1 MGEYAQVIA
10 AGRATALS
18 AAQEML
24 HTKRGNENENDT
36 TAKTTAQLRQNS
48 PSDWALGAY
57 GSTFVLAPSF
67 SLRLGAE
74 DSLLLRAAIQH
85 EGLAVL
91 LQSELS
97 GRPELTRLYDLGFG
111 AAVVPG
117 LTEHAHRVWTDEN
130 AGGSSRN
137 SEAMSM
143 ELLSR
148 AFGAILHK
156 TEMQLRYFPS
166 NSSITDMSI
175 SLAGVEL
182 GVSVTRAMHGPSG
195 GHRFGPEE
203 AEALLRKKLRGVLL
217 ATEACYNASFRKQL
231 LHVWAATRGIAR
243 RLEAAHA
250 RLEPELIADTVVLI
264 TTCQG
269 MPEIFDEKAPPAPLQ
284 RKRALK
290 GAKDEQH
297 LRILRESNPL
307 GQAER
312 ACSQAELTCSLRS

>member
-1 MGEYAQVIA
+1 MAGGYAQAIA
-10 AGRATALS
+10 VGRATALS
-18 AAQEML
+18 AAQEMV
-24 HTKRGNENENDT
+24 HAKHGTDNDDDTTDNDKNT
-36 TAKTTAQLRQNS
+36 TAKPRQNGA
-48 PSDWALGAY
+48 SDWALGAY

-67 SLRLGAE
+67 CLRLGAE
-74 DSLLLRAAIQH
+74 DSLLLEAAIRH

-97 GRPELTRLYDLGFG
+97 GRPELTRYDLGFG
-111 AAVVPG
+111 AAVAPG

-182 GVSVTRAMHGPSG
+182 HVDSTVLTIWLSVP
-195 GHRFGPEE
+195 
-203 AEALLRKKLRGVLL
+203 
-217 ATEACYNASFRKQL
+217 SFRPADSPEPL
-231 LHVWAATRGIAR
+231 LSAPG
-243 RLEAAHA
+243 HA
-250 RLEPELIADTVVLI
+250 
-264 TTCQG
+264 
-269 MPEIFDEKAPPAPLQ
+269 
-284 RKRALK
+284 
-290 GAKDEQH
+290 
-297 LRILRESNPL
+297 
-307 GQAER
+307 
-312 ACSQAELTCSLRS
+312 